1 MARYLITGVAG
12 FIGSQL
18 ARELVSRGDEVRG
31 VDNLST
37 GYLTN
42 LTGINHQIDFI
53 KGDVRNRG
61 TLARACRGID
71 YVFHLAA
78 IDPINPSPE
87 EQLATQAVNMEAT
100 LRLLEAA
107 TKQNVKRIV
116 FASAAAAYCGGPV
129 HSPESGLTLP
139 VMSPFGIHKLT
150 CEQYLRNAWNE
161 GQIETVSLRYF
172 NVFGPGQRSDAG
184 VIANFAHKMTSTP
197 DPEQAPVVYGDGNQ
211 SRDFVY
217 ISDVVRASLLAMI
230 APKDAVAGRVF
241 DVGSG
246 TTQTVKAVYDSLAQ
260 LTGYNLSPTYQPPR
274 RNDTAPPCADTA
286 SAQRA
291 FCYTPEI
298 SFYDGLTQTVAWCR
312 SPRINRGSAVSVGL
326 VVPSSQP
333 KTASKARADITRDL
347 KEAIER
353 QELRLDYQPILDLKS
368 DQIVGAEAL
377 LRWRRGN
384 EEFQPGSFIDIAA
397 SSGLLLPIGKW
408 TMREAC
414 NQAAVFQRAIHPN
427 FRVAVNVSPLQLE
440 KKSFAN
446 TIEDALVQSG
456 VRPKSLELEITEGI
470 FMRDYAATQANLKRM
485 KKLGVSIVVDD
496 FGTGYA
502 NCNYLHRFP
511 INRLKIDQSF
521 VKPDLGRMQVLGAM
535 VAFARTL
542 RIPVTA
548 EGVETD
554 RHLVYA
560 RTNGCDEAQGFYIG
574 RPMSPNALIRLCR
587 TRQPKAPN
595 PRSAIFNQP
604 QIAERQED
612 SLKRL
617 YL

>member
-18 ARELVSRGDEVRG
+18 ARELVSRGDEVCG

-53 KGDVRNRG
+53 KGDIRNRG

-197 DPEQAPVVYGDGNQ
+197 EPEQAPVVYGDGNQ

-246 TTQTVKAVYDSLAQ
+246 SY
-260 LTGYNLSPTYQPPR
+260 P
-274 RNDTAPPCADTA
+274 
-286 SAQRA
+286 
-291 FCYTPEI
+291 
-298 SFYDGLTQTVAWCR
+298 
-312 SPRINRGSAVSVGL
+312 NR
-326 VVPSSQP
+326 Q
-333 KTASKARADITRDL
+333 
-347 KEAIER
+347 
-353 QELRLDYQPILDLKS
+353 
-368 DQIVGAEAL
+368 
-377 LRWRRGN
+377 
-384 EEFQPGSFIDIAA
+384 
-397 SSGLLLPIGKW
+397 
-408 TMREAC
+408 
-414 NQAAVFQRAIHPN
+414 
-427 FRVAVNVSPLQLE
+427 
-440 KKSFAN
+440 
-446 TIEDALVQSG
+446 
-456 VRPKSLELEITEGI
+456 
-470 FMRDYAATQANLKRM
+470 
-485 KKLGVSIVVDD
+485 
-496 FGTGYA
+496 
-502 NCNYLHRFP
+502 
-511 INRLKIDQSF
+511 
-521 VKPDLGRMQVLGAM
+521 
-535 VAFARTL
+535 
-542 RIPVTA
+542 
-548 EGVETD
+548 
-554 RHLVYA
+554 
-560 RTNGCDEAQGFYIG
+560 GC
-574 RPMSPNALIRLCR
+574 L
-587 TRQPKAPN
+587 
-595 PRSAIFNQP
+595 
-604 QIAERQED
+604 
-612 SLKRL
+612 
-617 YL
+617 